1 MSVNSNRSQSTGVIN
16 QRRRRPPQTTP
27 NSEQTHQDGLLT
39 GFLKPTRKH
48 SQGLRKDPQGIS
60 GPLASI
66 YDLVQFVEKQTEG
79 SHRRVEFMED
89 GNVVYSKPPHRPAVG
104 CVGSITWQGG
114 LQSPAIRRSSSM
126 MKVNVKRPPSV
137 DSSSAS
143 TADSD
148 GNDDTKVPST
158 YNSNSSLDDPDSGS
172 NSRPASRGGSSCGSL
187 DLPYSCAIQ
196 HWTNG
201 SDCEEQE
208 GSAWELDQFK
218 EGKASLAAETRHL
231 SSDDPARR
239 RSAIEE
245 MAKAS
250 EDATM
255 KSTEAVIE
263 CLADSDKLV
272 RRSSVQALASVLSLA
287 KDSKVAELAQRTL
300 ACADPCLRFD
310 AVEALLPFAMKGKK
324 GTRAFNA
331 MDEYRLHDKDPS
343 IRLKAERSLLVVAG
357 RKRQN
362 IVRCSRAG
370 IEHANEACNR

>member
-27 NSEQTHQDGLLT
+27 NSEQTHHLT

-48 SQGLRKDPQGIS
+48 SEGLRKDPQGIS
-60 GPLASI
+60 GPQASI
-66 YDLVQFVEKQTEG
+66 YDLLQFVEKQTEG
-79 SHRRVEFMED
+79 SYRRVEFMED
-89 GNVVYSKPPHRPAVG
+89 GNVVSSKPRQRPAVG
-104 CVGSITWQGG
+104 CVGSITWQGA

-218 EGKASLAAETRHL
+218 EGKASLAAL

-250 EDATM
+250 EEATM

-272 RRSSVQALASVLSLA
+272 RRASVQALASVLSLA

-362 IVRCSRAG
+362 IVPRAS
-370 IEHANEACNR
+370 IEHANETCNR